1 MSEIPKRA
9 EKAILLLEG
18 LVEQLHYF
26 YGDHRRF
33 KTDVLKDAI
42 EIENILKELS
52 INKKETFKRIA
63 KKYENYYKRKK
74 ESIIDDVDDSILL
87 DVVKKKYKEDIK
99 RDIDIDTE

>member
-9 EKAILLLEG
+9 DKAIGLLSG

-26 YGDHRRF
+26 YGEDRRF

-42 EIENILKELS
+42 EIENILKDLS

-63 KKYENYYKRKK
+63 KKYKEYYETK
-74 ESIIDDVDDSILL
+74 SDNVINNVDDSKLNERIR
-87 DVVKKKYKEDIK
+87 DKYKHDFK
-99 RDIDIDTE
+99 NT